1 MGQISQ
7 IGQMAGEGLSEK
19 KNGRALT
26 GRPPIGNDYQNDY
39 SVFVVPAGSAVSGS

>member
-7 IGQMAGEGLSEK
+7 IGQIGPGGLPKK
-19 KNGRALT
+19 KNGRVPSK
-26 GRPPIGNDYQNDY
+26 RPPIGNDYQNDY